1 MVRTASRRARR
12 LGGLLLLAATVWWA
26 FMRRRANAV
35 RWVEPPATTL
45 PTRGAPTGAGPAEP
59 GAPGELPDDVL
70 ATDAGLTELPDQAV
84 DEVPA
89 GTVDEAR
96 VAEILAESADAD
108 VVVVDETT
116 YEHAVAD
123 AAPEPAAEVEPEGPA
138 ADAEVES
145 EVPAGEAAAE
155 GPAGEAVAEGPA
167 GEAVAEVEVVA
178 TGPAAAEPSEGT
190 SEAGLETAVPA
201 AAGEESTEAGLDA
214 GVPSGAAA
222 DEEPTERELVAPG
235 VEESTV
241 STRPE
246 VAEDTARGIPM
257 PTFSEAPTAEIPA
270 VTDDLRAV
278 RGIGPS
284 MERKLR
290 ELGIVS
296 YRQLAMLDGAELERL
311 RAELTDFRGRIE
323 REDWVGQ
330 ARALYREKYGRDPA

>member
-1 MVRTASRRARR
+1 MRTASRRARR

-45 PTRGAPTGAGPAEP
+45 PTGGAPTGAVPTGAVPTGAVPTGAVPAEP

-70 ATDAGLTELPDQAV
+70 ATDAGLTDLPDRAADDAPTGAV
-84 DEVPA
+84 DDAPAGTVDDAPA

-123 AAPEPAAEVEPEGPA
+123 AAPEPSPAAE
-138 ADAEVES
+138 AD
-145 EVPAGEAAAE
+145 
-155 GPAGEAVAEGPA
+155 
-167 GEAVAEVEVVA
+167 VEVVA
-178 TGPAAAEPSEGT
+178 ADPEVAEPD
-190 SEAGLETAVPA
+190 
-201 AAGEESTEAGLDA
+201 EESTEAGLDA
-214 GVPSGAAA
+214 GEPSGAV
-222 DEEPTERELVAPG
+222 DEEPTERELVAPV
-235 VEESTV
+235 VEESTE
-241 STRPE
+241 SIRPE
-246 VAEDTARGIPM
+246 AAEESARGIPM

-284 MERKLR
+284 MERKLH
-290 ELGIVS
+290 ELGIVG
-296 YRQLAMLDGAELERL
+296 YRQLAMLDGAELERV

-330 ARALYREKYGRDPA
+330 ARALYREKYGRDPS

>member
-1 MVRTASRRARR
+1 MRTASRRARR

-45 PTRGAPTGAGPAEP
+45 PTGGAPTRAVPAEP
-59 GAPGELPDDVL
+59 GPPGDLPDDVL

-84 DEVPA
+84 DDALTGTVDDAPA

-116 YEHAVAD
+116 YEQAVAD
-123 AAPEPAAEVEPEGPA
+123 AAPEPSPAAE
-138 ADAEVES
+138 AD
-145 EVPAGEAAAE
+145 
-155 GPAGEAVAEGPA
+155 
-167 GEAVAEVEVVA
+167 VEVVA
-178 TGPAAAEPSEGT
+178 AGPEVAEPD
-190 SEAGLETAVPA
+190 
-201 AAGEESTEAGLDA
+201 EESTEARLDA
-214 GVPSGAAA
+214 GEPSGAV

-235 VEESTV
+235 VEESAD
-241 STRPE
+241 SIQPE
-246 VAEDTARGIPM
+246 AAEESARGIPM

-284 MERKLR
+284 MERKLH

>member
-123 AAPEPAAEVEPEGPA
+123 AAPEPSPAAE
-138 ADAEVES
+138 AD
-145 EVPAGEAAAE
+145 
-155 GPAGEAVAEGPA
+155 
-167 GEAVAEVEVVA
+167 VEVVA
-178 TGPAAAEPSEGT
+178 AGPEVAAPD
-190 SEAGLETAVPA
+190 
-201 AAGEESTEAGLDA
+201 EESTEAGLDA
-214 GVPSGAAA
+214 EEPSAAV
-222 DEEPTERELVAPG
+222 DEEPTERELVVPV
-235 VEESTV
+235 VEESTE
-241 STRPE
+241 SIRPE
-246 VAEDTARGIPM
+246 AAEESARGIPM

-284 MERKLR
+284 MERKLH

-330 ARALYREKYGRDPA
+330 ARALYREKYGRDPS

>member
-1 MVRTASRRARR
+1 VRTASRRARR

-45 PTRGAPTGAGPAEP
+45 PTGGAPTRAVPAEP
-59 GAPGELPDDVL
+59 GPPGDLPDDVL

-84 DEVPA
+84 DDALTGAVDDALTGTVDDALTGTVDDAPA

-116 YEHAVAD
+116 YEQALAD
-123 AAPEPAAEVEPEGPA
+123 AAPEPSPAAE
-138 ADAEVES
+138 AD
-145 EVPAGEAAAE
+145 
-155 GPAGEAVAEGPA
+155 
-167 GEAVAEVEVVA
+167 VEVVA
-178 TGPAAAEPSEGT
+178 AGPEVAEPD
-190 SEAGLETAVPA
+190 
-201 AAGEESTEAGLDA
+201 EESTEARLDA
-214 GVPSGAAA
+214 GEPSGAV

-235 VEESTV
+235 VEESAE
-241 STRPE
+241 SIQPE
-246 VAEDTARGIPM
+246 AAEESARGIPM

-284 MERKLR
+284 MERKLH

>member
-1 MVRTASRRARR
+1 MRTASRRARR

-45 PTRGAPTGAGPAEP
+45 PTGGAPTRAVPAEP
-59 GAPGELPDDVL
+59 GPPGDLPDDVL

-84 DEVPA
+84 DDALTGTVDDAPA

-116 YEHAVAD
+116 YEQALAD
-123 AAPEPAAEVEPEGPA
+123 AAPEPSPAAE
-138 ADAEVES
+138 AD
-145 EVPAGEAAAE
+145 
-155 GPAGEAVAEGPA
+155 
-167 GEAVAEVEVVA
+167 VEVVA
-178 TGPAAAEPSEGT
+178 AGPEVAEPD
-190 SEAGLETAVPA
+190 
-201 AAGEESTEAGLDA
+201 EESTEARLDA
-214 GVPSGAAA
+214 GEPSGAV

-235 VEESTV
+235 VEESAE
-241 STRPE
+241 SIQPE
-246 VAEDTARGIPM
+246 AAEESARGIPM

-284 MERKLR
+284 MERKLH

>member
-1 MVRTASRRARR
+1 MRTASRRARR

-45 PTRGAPTGAGPAEP
+45 PTGGAPTGAVPAEP
-59 GAPGELPDDVL
+59 GAPGDLPDDVL
-70 ATDAGLTELPDQAV
+70 ATDAGLTELPDRAADDALTGTV
-84 DEVPA
+84 DEAPA

-96 VAEILAESADAD
+96 VAEILAESADVD

-123 AAPEPAAEVEPEGPA
+123 AAPEPAPA
-138 ADAEVES
+138 A
-145 EVPAGEAAAE
+145 EAD
-155 GPAGEAVAEGPA
+155 
-167 GEAVAEVEVVA
+167 VEVVA
-178 TGPAAAEPSEGT
+178 AGPEVAEPD
-190 SEAGLETAVPA
+190 
-201 AAGEESTEAGLDA
+201 EESTEAGLDA
-214 GVPSGAAA
+214 GEPSGVV
-222 DEEPTERELVAPG
+222 DEEPTERGLVAPG
-235 VEESTV
+235 VEESTE
-241 STRPE
+241 SIR
-246 VAEDTARGIPM
+246 AEAGEESARGIPM

-284 MERKLR
+284 MERKLH
-290 ELGIVS
+290 ELGIVG
-296 YRQLAMLDGAELERL
+296 YRQLAMLDGAELERV

-330 ARALYREKYGRDPA
+330 ARALYREKYGRDPS